1 MLGAMFTF
9 NSKVPYPIKRPKINA
24 LRAFRPYGAN
34 TSFNLFKVPF
44 RKRRKQLILP
54 LKYLG
59 LPLSMNRL
67 KRVDFQPWIDKVSAK
82 LSTWSGKNLS
92 AAGRLTLVNVVLTSQ
107 VTYLL
112 LALIPPIRVL
122 NLIDSKRKQFL
133 WTGSER

>member
-1 MLGAMFTF
+1 
-9 NSKVPYPIKRPKINA
+9 
-24 LRAFRPYGAN
+24 
-34 TSFNLFKVPF
+34 
-44 RKRRKQLILP
+44 
-54 LKYLG
+54 
-59 LPLSMNRL
+59 LSMNRL